1 VRMHR
6 FAVCS
11 VLLALACL
19 FSPGCAEFGQVNQ
32 GQVVEFDA
40 AAGRVVLIADSNY
53 MDPRNPRFDVLPP
66 LTVRIP
72 ADPSEMGP
80 APLAGRLLSVDAG
93 TRQAVV
99 YDPAAAA
106 FRTIPIHPIEQF
118 DGVPP
123 TDPRVARRSFPV
135 IDRGAKTIQVYWQ
148 GRRRLV
154 KFSVSEEHFN
164 LPEDTWAFGDE
175 VRYYF
180 KDPAQALRMMN
191 VTRTDITSGK

>member
-1 VRMHR
+1 MRTHR
-6 FAVCS
+6 FPVCS
-11 VLLALACL
+11 VLLALACV

-40 AAGRVVLIADSNY
+40 AAGRVVLISDSNY

-80 APLAGRLLSVDAG
+80 APLAGRLLSIDG
-93 TRQAVV
+93 ETRQAVV

-106 FRTIPIHPIEQF
+106 FQTIPIALIEQL

-123 TDPRVARRSFPV
+123 ADPRVSGRSFPI
-135 IDRGAKTIQVYWQ
+135 IDRREKTIQVYWQ

-191 VTRTDITSGK
+191 VTRTDVNAAK